1 MAEPSTSPVGRG
13 RLEAFSDGVFSIVI
27 TLLVLDLH
35 LPEGDVDSA
44 GYLVWK
50 ILALWPQYFG
60 YVLSFL
66 IVGIFWVAHHFIFH
80 HIRRVDRP
88 LLWMNILFLMAL
100 AFLPFPTTL
109 ISRHWAWAPSVWAY
123 GGTLCAANLLLNAMW
138 RYATRGGR
146 LVDPGLSP
154 ELVRDVNR
162 RSLRAVAV
170 YVAAMLVAAWS
181 PRVGLAVFLIVHI
194 LYILPAALDR
204 HWTPKE
210 NHP

>member
-1 MAEPSTSPVGRG
+1 
-13 RLEAFSDGVFSIVI
+13 
-27 TLLVLDLH
+27 
-35 LPEGDVDSA
+35 
-44 GYLVWK
+44 
-50 ILALWPQYFG
+50 
-60 YVLSFL
+60 
-66 IVGIFWVAHHFIFH
+66 
-80 HIRRVDRP
+80 
-88 LLWMNILFLMAL
+88 
-100 AFLPFPTTL
+100 
-109 ISRHWAWAPSVWAY
+109 
-123 GGTLCAANLLLNAMW
+123 
-138 RYATRGGR
+138 
-146 LVDPGLSP
+146 VDPSLSP

>member
-1 MAEPSTSPVGRG
+1 MAEPTTGPVGRG

-27 TLLVLDLH
+27 TLLVLDLR

-44 GYLVWK
+44 GYLAWR
-50 ILALWPQYFG
+50 ILALWPQVFG

-88 LLWMNILFLMAL
+88 LLWMNIFFLMAL

-109 ISRHWAWAPSVWAY
+109 ISRHWDLAPSVWAY
-123 GGTLCAANLLLNAMW
+123 GGTLCAANLLLNVMW

-162 RSLRAVAV
+162 RSLRAVWV
-170 YVAAMLVAAWS
+170 YVAAMVVAAWS
-181 PRVGLAVFLIVHI
+181 PPAGLAIFLIVHI
-194 LYILPAALDR
+194 LYILPVALDR

-210 NHP
+210 NNP